1 MSPCTA
7 SVPFSRSSSQSDAT
21 RCCRTQPLAYVSGS
35 RQTDPVAE
43 RLQQVWSRLRSSL
56 RQALWWV
63 WPSYPTSWAAVP
75 ARLRPATAQ
84 IGRLTAAAVAAYLV
98 ADRVTPGILD
108 LTAPLTALLVVQA
121 STVGTLQMGLVRV
134 GAVLTGVLVAVGIAS
149 AIGLSWWSLALV
161 IATSLVLARL
171 FRLGDQSLETPISA
185 MLILAVSSPEMAAEG
200 RVLNTL
206 IGTVIGVAFSLLVPV
221 SIPSARATSAVRRV
235 AHAQAALLDEVA
247 LTLADRAPHPEEVQA
262 WSDWLADIEGDVDAA
277 GAAVRAVE
285 ESRRLNARAL
295 AEAKIH
301 PGLQAALERLDRCF
315 TAARALVVVIGRESP
330 AGEEDPADQPAVEL
344 RRAFAVVLD
353 DVADAVRTFG
363 DLVSAQF
370 GGATLDRVEELRGR
384 TAESVSETRAVLTEL
399 VLLDVDPR
407 RQTPLWM
414 LQGSVLAV
422 VEQILLQLDPS
433 PDALARGPIPSEAG
447 ATAWLTRYR
456 PAGSTGS
463 AAAGRRGP
471 RRRGRLMAARRS
483 ARRSDPPSG

>member
-1 MSPCTA
+1 
-7 SVPFSRSSSQSDAT
+7 
-21 RCCRTQPLAYVSGS
+21 
-35 RQTDPVAE
+35 
-43 RLQQVWSRLRSSL
+43 
-56 RQALWWV
+56 
-63 WPSYPTSWAAVP
+63 
-75 ARLRPATAQ
+75 
-84 IGRLTAAAVAAYLV
+84 
-98 ADRVTPGILD
+98 
-108 LTAPLTALLVVQA
+108 
-121 STVGTLQMGLVRV
+121 
-134 GAVLTGVLVAVGIAS
+134 
-149 AIGLSWWSLALV
+149 
-161 IATSLVLARL
+161 
-171 FRLGDQSLETPISA
+171 
-185 MLILAVSSPEMAAEG
+185 MLILAVSSPELAAEG

-206 IGTVIGVAFSLLVPV
+206 IGTVIGVGFSLLVPV

-330 AGEEDPADQPAVEL
+330 AGDEDPADQPAVEL

-384 TAESVSETRAVLTEL
+384 TADSVSETRAVLTEL

-422 VEQILLQLDPS
+422 VEQILLQLDPLS
-433 PDALARGPIPSEAG
+433 DALARGPIPSAAG
-447 ATAWLTRYR
+447 TAAWLTRYR
-456 PAGSTGS
+456 PTGPPGLTKAGRTAS
-463 AAAGRRGP
+463 GRRGP
-471 RRRGRLMAARRS
+471 RRRGRLLAARRS
-483 ARRSDPPSG
+483 ARRSDAPDD